1 MYIDGALLVD
11 DDGLHGML
19 ERCAT
24 RFMTAGL
31 HSVYVTGFQAWGGVG
46 MEIRYSGPDTGGVM
60 TFMRVSP
67 LPEPPASSSAGAAG
81 APPAAGPPSA
91 AVSAPAVVLHGSD
104 KSTQL
109 NSELVIGKVNGVQRK
124 RQDQMAGLIGAQ
136 HRASQN
142 TERFAS
148 GSKTGTASAKK
159 TLAAAHRHL
168 DYLRGWVPK
177 GSGHASVPTSASDDS
192 WFSSWGD
199 HDPAAP
205 AQRFRP
211 RSSWA
216 RMGAGRS
223 SGKGDSWYE
232 SWVSSE

>member
-46 MEIRYSGPDTGGVM
+46 MEIRYSGPDTGDVM

-67 LPEPPASSSAGAAG
+67 LPEPPAPSSAGAAA

-104 KSTQL
+104 KSTQM
-109 NSELVIGKVNGVQRK
+109 NSELVIGKVRPQRFLIFTGSFSILRLIIADMKPSINSFILGVLLWWLGVWGERSMESSSRGRIK
-124 RQDQMAGLIGAQ
+124 W
-136 HRASQN
+136 RALTELN
-142 TERFAS
+142 TELVKIRFVC
-148 GSKTGTASAKK
+148 T
-159 TLAAAHRHL
+159 HIPVH
-168 DYLRGWVPK
+168 GWF
-177 GSGHASVPTSASDDS
+177 VPTL
-192 WFSSWGD
+192 WFHKDVGCHEID
-199 HDPAAP
+199 RA
-205 AQRFRP
+205 FK
-211 RSSWA
+211 RSCNGIA
-216 RMGAGRS
+216 
-223 SGKGDSWYE
+223 
-232 SWVSSE
+232 